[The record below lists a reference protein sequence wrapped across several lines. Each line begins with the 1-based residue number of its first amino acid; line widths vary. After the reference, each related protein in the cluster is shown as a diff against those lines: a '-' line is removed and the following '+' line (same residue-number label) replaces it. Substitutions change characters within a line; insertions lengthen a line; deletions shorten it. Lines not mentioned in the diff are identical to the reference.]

1 MIQPGW
7 DMSDRFDRA
16 PARALLLILAVTTVA
31 VLACAPSATAPGAAP
46 KNVHFMAG
54 YKPQANLPFVA
65 AYVAQSQ
72 GFFAAQN
79 LNVQISH
86 SAGQG
91 EHLKL
96 MLQGSVDVTT
106 GAADAVL
113 GRRSESLPVTAFAL
127 FGQRGDIAYAVL
139 EASEI
144 RTPRD
149 FEGHTVGF
157 KINPAPEYLALLK
170 TAGVDRSRIQEV
182 PVGFDPRLLAAG
194 RVDVYPVFE
203 SNEPHTLLKLGV
215 PTRLIRA
222 ADYGVPTL
230 GLTYITRESLIND
243 DPDLLTRFLKA
254 TLRGVEFARANLD
267 TATDIVMQ
275 NAPNED
281 REHQRNML
289 EVELNM
295 ADGPVSRANGTGWAT
310 YEQWQALQN
319 ALIEFGGLKSPVAPD
334 AVFSDRIL
342 RSVYRNGQ
350 LIWP

>member
-1 MIQPGW
+1 MRVSILKLG
-7 DMSDRFDRA
+7 
-16 PARALLLILAVTTVA
+16 LIAAIAALAVT
-31 VLACAPSATAPGAAP
+31 LAAACTPASPAPTAAP
-46 KNVHFMAG
+46 RDVHFMGG

-65 AYVAQSQ
+65 AYVAQAQ
-72 GFFAAQN
+72 GYFAAQN

-127 FGQRGDIAYAVL
+127 FGQRGDIAYAIL
-139 EASEI
+139 ESSEI
-144 RTPRD
+144 RTPHD
-149 FEGHTVGF
+149 FDGRTVGF

-170 TAGVDRSRIQEV
+170 STGVDRGRIQEV

-203 SNEPHTLLKLGV
+203 SNEPHTLQQLGV

-230 GLTYITRESLIND
+230 GLTYITRESLVDD
-243 DPDLLTRFLKA
+243 DPDVLARFLKA

-267 TATDIVMQ
+267 AATDIVMQ
-275 NAPNED
+275 HAPNED

-295 ADGPVSRANGTGWAT
+295 ADGPVSRANGMGWAT
-310 YEQWQALQN
+310 HEQWQALHDS
-319 ALIEFGGLKSPVAPD
+319 LIEFGGLKAPVEPQ
-334 AVFSDRIL
+334 AVFNDRIL
-342 RSVYRNGQ
+342 RSIYSNGK

>member
-1 MIQPGW
+1 MG
-7 DMSDRFDRA
+7 
-16 PARALLLILAVTTVA
+16 
-31 VLACAPSATAPGAAP
+31 
-46 KNVHFMAG
+46 G
-54 YKPQANLPFVA
+54 YKAQANLPFVA
-65 AYVAQSQ
+65 VYAAQAQ
-72 GFFAAQN
+72 GFFATQN

-113 GRRSESLPVTAFAL
+113 GRRSEGLPVSAFAL

-139 EASEI
+139 ESSPI

-157 KINPAPEYLALLK
+157 KLNPAPEYLALLK
-170 TAGVDRSRIQEV
+170 TAGVDRSKIQEV

-203 SNEPHTLLKLGV
+203 SNEPHTLQQIGV

-222 ADYGVPTL
+222 SDYGVPTL
-230 GLTYITRESLIND
+230 GVTYITRQSLIED

-254 TLRGVEFARANLD
+254 ALRGVEWSRANLD
-267 TATDIVMQ
+267 AATDIVMQ
-275 NAPNED
+275 YAPSED

-295 ADGPVSRANGTGWAT
+295 AEGPVSKANGIGWST
-310 YEQWQALQN
+310 PDQWRALN
-319 ALIEFGGLKSPVAPD
+319 ESLLEFGGVSTSVPPED
-334 AVFSDRIL
+334 MFSDRIL
-342 RSVYRNGQ
+342 RSVYKDGQ